1 MASRTQAI
9 AARREREKE
18 ALRQR
23 ILDAAR
29 EMFRNEEYSQVSLRK
44 IAEQIEYSPTTIYLY
59 FRDKQHLVMELVAE
73 GFELLH
79 ARMQRGY
86 SQDPLQTL
94 RQAALEYLRFS
105 LEEPHYYRLMFY
117 LSRQD
122 RHSLPWAEG
131 REKASDTCFRFLLE
145 TVSRVRREKHGDLAQ
160 DDLMVAHV
168 LWAALHGAAG
178 LALGQMLGHLEA
190 RDPMEF
196 FDTVVQT
203 LTRAVSL

>member
-94 RQAALEYLRFS
+94 RQAALEYLR
-105 LEEPHYYRLMFY
+105 
-117 LSRQD
+117 
-122 RHSLPWAEG
+122 
-131 REKASDTCFRFLLE
+131 
-145 TVSRVRREKHGDLAQ
+145 
-160 DDLMVAHV
+160 
-168 LWAALHGAAG
+168 
-178 LALGQMLGHLEA
+178 
-190 RDPMEF
+190 
-196 FDTVVQT
+196 
-203 LTRAVSL
+203 